1 MTVRLK
7 LANQMMNCPPC
18 WENFVWACQQA
29 KDAIEDRQWSL
40 SDEEFAAALKPY
52 NARAYFG
59 RNNNYVEFATKADRL
74 HFVLKWS

>member
-7 LANQMMNCPPC
+7 LANNMMDCPLC
-18 WENFVWACQQA
+18 WENFVQYIQDC
-29 KDAIEDRQWSL
+29 KEDIDARQWSL
-40 SDEEFAAALKPY
+40 SDEEFAAALTPY

-59 RNNNYVEFATKADRL
+59 RDNNYVEFATKADRL